1 MSLKIYYLSTEIDP
15 FAKTDSLSSFSKE
28 FSTIVNNNKDCD
40 IRLIQPKYNYISD
53 RRFILREVI
62 RLKDLLINFGDF
74 NQMINLRSGF
84 IPNTKVQVY
93 FMEHEKYF
101 DVSELIY
108 KSKNGRLYNNNH
120 EKFSFFTFAALD
132 ALKKL
137 FWIPDIVIY
146 NNWQTSLCPVI
157 MDEMFSDKLSKTK
170 KVFIVHSI
178 NDSYNF
184 NNDLFSRFNLDSK
197 KNKLV
202 TNNLL
207 NSIKR
212 SDVTFFMDD
221 EKNEISNYIKKDKNI
236 KKILNKKNHK
246 IFSYHSEMD
255 PPDRID
261 IYNNIL
267 SELKKNKK

>member
-15 FAKTDSLSSFSKE
+15 FSKTDSLASFSKE
-28 FSTIVNNNKDCD
+28 FSTIINSNKDCD

-62 RLKDLLINFGDF
+62 RLKDLLINFGDL

-120 EKFSFFTFAALD
+120 EKFSFFSFAALD

-137 FWIPDIVIY
+137 FWTPDIIIY

-157 MDEMFSDKLSKTK
+157 MDEMFMDTLSQTK
-170 KVFIVHSI
+170 KVFFVHSI
-178 NDSYNF
+178 NDLYNF
-184 NNDLFSRFNLDSK
+184 KNDLFSRFNLNSK

-202 TNNLL
+202 TNNLI
-207 NSIKR
+207 NSIKK
-212 SDVTFFMDD
+212 SDITFFMNDG
-221 EKNEISNYIKKDKNI
+221 NNNVSNFIKKDKNI
-236 KKILNKKNHK
+236 KKILNNKNHK
-246 IFSYHSEMD
+246 IINYNLEMD
-255 PPDRID
+255 SPERID

-267 SELKKNKK
+267 SELKKIKK

>member
-15 FAKTDSLSSFSKE
+15 FSKTDSLASFSKE
-28 FSTIVNNNKDCD
+28 FSTIINSNKDCD
-40 IRLIQPKYNYISD
+40 IRLIQPKYNFISD

-62 RLKDLLINFGDF
+62 RLKDLSINFGDL

-120 EKFSFFTFAALD
+120 EKFSFFSFAALD

-137 FWIPDIVIY
+137 FWIPDIIIY

-157 MDEMFSDKLSKTK
+157 MDEMFMDTLSQTK
-170 KVFIVHSI
+170 KVFFVHSI
-178 NDSYNF
+178 NDLYNF
-184 NNDLFSRFNLDSK
+184 KNNLFSRFNLDSK
-197 KNKLV
+197 KNNLV
-202 TNNLL
+202 TNNLI
-207 NSIKR
+207 NSIKK
-212 SDVTFFMDD
+212 SDITFFIDD
-221 EKNEISNYIKKDKNI
+221 ENNNISNFIKKDKNI
-236 KKILNKKNHK
+236 KKILNNKNHK
-246 IFSYHSEMD
+246 IINYNLEMD
-255 PPDRID
+255 SPERID
-261 IYNNIL
+261 IYNKIL
-267 SELKKNKK
+267 SELKKIKK